1 MVSDIL
7 KKEHLLLVDK
17 PKGIT
22 SFDVIRR
29 LRRELGVRKM
39 GHAGTLDPS
48 ATGLL
53 IVGVGEGT
61 KELHKLIG
69 LSKVYEARVTLGIRT
84 TTGDMDGE
92 VVEDVPIVTPAEDD
106 IRRVL
111 HGLVGTVSIPAPL
124 YSAIKKEGRPLY
136 KYARAGEKVEPP
148 VREMRIFSLS
158 LLGVEYVNGRTILS
172 LRMDVGSGAYV
183 RSIAEEVGRRLGVP
197 AVVSELRRTSIGDM
211 ARDGVHFSVN
221 DARGV

>member
-1 MVSDIL
+1 MREDI
-7 KKEHLLLVDK
+7 KKEHLVLVDK

-53 IVGVGEGT
+53 IIGAGEGT
-61 KELHKLIG
+61 KELRKLIG
-69 LSKVYEARVTLGIRT
+69 LSKVYEAHITLGIRT
-84 TTGDMDGE
+84 TTGDMDGDVLE
-92 VVEDVPIVTPAEDD
+92 DAPVVVPAESD

-111 HGLVGTVSIPAPL
+111 EGLVGVVSIPVPA
-124 YSAIKKEGRPLY
+124 YSAIKKDGRPLY
-136 KYARAGEKVEPP
+136 KYARAGKKVDPP
-148 VREMRIFSLS
+148 VRDMRIFSLS
-158 LLGVEYVNGRTILS
+158 LLGVGHTGGHAVLR

-183 RSIAEEVGRRLGVP
+183 RSIAEEIGRRLGVP
-197 AVVSELRRTSIGDM
+197 ATVSELRRTSIGDI
-211 ARDGVHFSVN
+211 ARDGISFSVN